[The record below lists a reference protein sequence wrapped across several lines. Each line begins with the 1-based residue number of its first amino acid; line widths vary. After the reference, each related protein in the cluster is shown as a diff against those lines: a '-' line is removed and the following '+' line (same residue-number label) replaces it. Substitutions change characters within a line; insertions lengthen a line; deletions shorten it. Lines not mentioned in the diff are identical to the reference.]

1 VDLPYEGKRYPVWYD
16 RDDRTSFLLATKV
29 GPNDPP
35 EIRRMFALAEAGDPG
50 RAATTPAADPLDR
63 LAKLHK
69 LHLAGAL
76 TEAEYE
82 AQKAK
87 LLAEG

>member
-1 VDLPYEGKRYPVWYD
+1 MDLPYEGKRYPVWYD

-35 EIRRMFALAEAGDPG
+35 EVRRMFALAEAGDPG
-50 RAATTPAADPLDR
+50 RAATTPADPLDR